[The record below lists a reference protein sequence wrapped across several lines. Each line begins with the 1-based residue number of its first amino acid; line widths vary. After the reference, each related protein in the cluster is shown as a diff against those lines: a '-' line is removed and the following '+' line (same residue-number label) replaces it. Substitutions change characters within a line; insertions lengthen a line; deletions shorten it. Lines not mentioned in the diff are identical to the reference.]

1 MQQRETKPPEKTPS
15 LWLAHDLVVGLLT
28 GAGVGSIA
36 GLFISARVAENNL
49 FVMGGAIV
57 GAIGAILLLA
67 RSHQRHGRFL
77 TTTVVVSWILLVL
90 SVAFIALLV
99 SAIANFN

>member
-1 MQQRETKPPEKTPS
+1 MSETTPP
-15 LWLAHDLVVGLLT
+15 LWLAHDLVVGLLA

-36 GLFISARVAENNL
+36 GLFVSARVTDSNL
-49 FVMGGAIV
+49 IVLGGAII
-57 GAIGAILLLA
+57 GAIVAILLLV
-67 RSHQRHGRFL
+67 RSHHHHNRFL
-77 TTTVVVSWILLVL
+77 TATVVVTWILLIL